1 MFDRLFYREK
11 GLFLQSMHSVA
22 ALAYIAVLF
31 VLTLVFSHPFYLV
44 GLLLVT
50 ALAIWAADGLEA
62 WESYLKVSLG
72 MIVLIIIINP
82 IIVHAG
88 KTVLW
93 HGPRIPVIG
102 RLTITLEAI
111 CYGAAMSVRLLAV
124 ISVFCLYNLIVH
136 PDKTLQVFSRFAH
149 KSTLI
154 ISLAT
159 RMFPAMV
166 RDLNSIR
173 DVQRMRGVDFA
184 SGNLKEKIKKY
195 SSLLNILLLS
205 SLEGSL
211 QTAEAMQARAFGSG
225 PRSCYRREL
234 FRPRDLLCL
243 SGCGLALTSG
253 LYGLFRGFGRYQY
266 YPQLGY
272 LIDGSMNMLVLA
284 VVLMGLLVPVA
295 LSWGWKHCRYL
306 KSKI

>member
-72 MIVLIIIINP
+72 MIILIIIINP

>member
-11 GLFLQSMHSVA
+11 GLFLQSLHSVA

-82 IIVHAG
+82 IVVHAG

-93 HGPRIPVIG
+93 YGPRIPVIG

-234 FRPRDLLCL
+234 FRTRDLLCL

>member
-1 MFDRLFYREK
+1 MFDQLFCREK
-11 GLFLQSMHSVA
+11 GLFLQSLHSVA
-22 ALAYIAVLF
+22 ALTYIAVLF
-31 VLTLVFSHPFYLV
+31 LLAFVFSHPFYLA

-72 MIVLIIIINP
+72 MIVLIIIVNP
-82 IIVHAG
+82 LMVHAG
-88 KTVLW
+88 ETVLW
-93 HGPRIPVIG
+93 YGPRIPVLG
-102 RLTITLEAI
+102 RLVITLEAI

-124 ISVFCLYNLIVH
+124 ISVFCLYNLIMH
-136 PDKTLQVFSRFAH
+136 PDKTLQLFSRLAH
-149 KSTLI
+149 KSGLI

-166 RDLNSIR
+166 RDVNSISE
-173 DVQRMRGVDFA
+173 VQRMRGVDFA

-195 SSLLNILLLS
+195 ASLLNILLLS

-211 QTAEAMQARAFGSG
+211 QIAEAMQARAFGSG
-225 PRSCYRREL
+225 PRSSYRREL

-253 LYGLFRGFGRYQY
+253 LYGFFKGYGTYEY

-272 LIDGSMNMLVLA
+272 LIDGSMNLLVLA
-284 VVLMGLLVPVA
+284 VLLIGLLVPVA

>member
-1 MFDRLFYREK
+1 VFDRLFYREK
-11 GLFLQSMHSVA
+11 GLFLQSLHSVA

-82 IIVHAG
+82 IVVHAG

-93 HGPRIPVIG
+93 YGPRIPVIG

-234 FRPRDLLCL
+234 FRTRDLLCL

>member
-1 MFDRLFYREK
+1 VFDRLFYREK

-72 MIVLIIIINP
+72 MIILIIIINP